1 MSDYTLYAQCGALFD
16 YEGASPYLSIGFFHP
31 AAAFGR
37 VLVMLVAGLALCNG
51 ESKNYTWL
59 IMNEFVEYFRK
70 Y

>member
-1 MSDYTLYAQCGALFD
+1 MFDYTRSAGRCLITKGA
-16 YEGASPYLSIGFFHP
+16 APYLSKGFFRP

-51 ESKNYTWL
+51 ESKNFTWL
-59 IMNEFVEYFRK
+59 VMNEFVEYFRK